1 MSISSKKYWELVEL
15 ENELF
20 WVSHLDFFLQKKN
33 KKYFPWKSVKVYQ
46 LTKKV
51 KIFEQGK
58 RDDTF
63 WPMPNILT
71 GSVLDINLWYY
82 ANVINSPRKV
92 HNRLKSFPKIF
103 MKRMNIEEIS
113 FETLSGSYCKVPSS
127 NKSRLYMK
135 AFSGCLW
142 RWFLVFYFMYFDLLT
157 KNLINFWHPKLTLK
171 AQFW

>member
-1 MSISSKKYWELVEL
+1 MSFFGSAIL
-15 ENELF
+15 N
-20 WVSHLDFFLQKKN
+20 FFLQKK
-33 KKYFPWKSVKVYQ
+33 KKCFPWKSVNVYQ
-46 LTKKV
+46 LTRMG
-51 KIFEQGK
+51 QN
-58 RDDTF
+58 F
-63 WPMPNILT
+63 WSRQTWWHFLIHILT

-142 RWFLVFYFMYFDLLT
+142 RWFMVLIYFDLLT
-157 KNLINFWHPKLTLK
+157 KSWFPNCSN
-171 AQFW
+171 AC